1 MSLHLKQ
8 RLMTYQGQFSPIIPK
23 EKQYG
28 PSVIIDCSQPLQ
40 PNIKRFEHYQ
50 LEIGRYAERRIIY
63 DAYQQDSQNYRNIHL
78 GIDLGVPENTPV
90 FAPLSAIVHSF
101 ADNNQPG
108 DYGPTIILQHQL
120 VGLEPYT
127 FYTLY
132 GHLSRHS
139 FKTLYIGKAI
149 AQGEPFATIGNEDEN
164 GGWPS
169 HLHFQII
176 NSMTGHHSGNY
187 PGICSEKELNYYL
200 EQCPDPNLILGIPN
214 LTLKSNQIEAD

>member
-1 MSLHLKQ
+1 M
-8 RLMTYQGQFSPIIPK
+8 
-23 EKQYG
+23 
-28 PSVIIDCSQPLQ
+28 
-40 PNIKRFEHYQ
+40 
-50 LEIGRYAERRIIY
+50 
-63 DAYQQDSQNYRNIHL
+63 
-78 GIDLGVPENTPV
+78 
-90 FAPLSAIVHSF
+90 
-101 ADNNQPG
+101 
-108 DYGPTIILQHQL
+108 LQHQL
-120 VGLEPYT
+120 GLEPYT

-176 NSMTGHHSGNY
+176 NSMTDHHSGNY
-187 PGICSEKELNYYL
+187 PGICSEKELDYYL